1 MSGFLRHGVA
11 TNKCH
16 IFEQIAA
23 TIFSEC
29 TQPDEQYGDIL
40 LNAQLVSGVT
50 DAQCRSRKPS

>member
-1 MSGFLRHGVA
+1 MSGFLRHGVV

-29 TQPDEQYGDIL
+29 TQPDEQHGDIL
-40 LNAQLVSGVT
+40 LNAQPVSGVT
-50 DAQCRSRKPS
+50 DAQCRS